1 MFYLAKMIEAL
12 GVCQVTYG
20 LFLGMTEA
28 NALRLEMKMMVV
40 GAIVFYLGRFLERR
54 ASA

>member
-20 LFLGMTEA
+20 LYLGMTQA

-40 GAIVFYLGRFLERR
+40 GALIFYFGRFLERR
-54 ASA
+54 ASV